1 MAVQIRGRQILN
13 ATITSD
19 KLVTSNTFDFSSGVL
34 RAASPSGASDVATRS
49 FVESLVNGLA
59 WKDACRVATTASIT
73 IASDLNVGDT
83 IDGITLADGDRVLVK
98 NQTGDNANQNGIYV
112 AGASPARAADMDAG
126 SEFSSA
132 AVFIQEGSLNADV
145 GFVCTNDGTVT
156 VGSTNIVFTQ
166 FTGAAQISAGNGL
179 AKSGNTLSVNVDD
192 SSLEINSDALRV
204 KAAGITNAML
214 AGSIA
219 DSKLAQITSS
229 DKVAGSAVQLAGSG
243 GLSND
248 SGLKISAGGVTNA
261 MLAGSI
267 ANAKL
272 ANSTIS
278 GVALG
283 ANLNSLSLASNSG
296 LTMSSY
302 NGSAAVGDLKMNL
315 TQLSAG
321 TAQMID
327 EIAIDRAGSTVRE
340 SLQDIFGLA
349 AGTASATS
357 LAASSGVLSVKV
369 DDLSIA
375 RDGSGNLVVK
385 ANGIGSGEIAANA
398 VGSSEIAANAV
409 GSSEIADDAV
419 TMAKLGYQGYFET
432 ATASGGSYSTMD
444 LGRAID
450 TAFVPSFSVSVNGL
464 LMAYASS
471 PSGQDQYSI
480 ANNGAGSVGRITFG
494 AALTDGD
501 VVAIRYVA

>member
-98 NQTGDNANQNGIYV
+98 NQTGDDANQNGIYV

-132 AVFIQEGSLNADV
+132 AVFVQEGSLNADV

-156 VGSTNIVFTQ
+156 VGTTAIVFTQ

-219 DSKLAQITSS
+219 DSKL
-229 DKVAGSAVQLAGSG
+229 
-243 GLSND
+243 
-248 SGLKISAGGVTNA
+248 
-261 MLAGSI
+261 
-267 ANAKL
+267 
-272 ANSTIS
+272 
-278 GVALG
+278 
-283 ANLNSLSLASNSG
+283 
-296 LTMSSY
+296 
-302 NGSAAVGDLKMNL
+302 
-315 TQLSAG
+315 
-321 TAQMID
+321 
-327 EIAIDRAGSTVRE
+327 
-340 SLQDIFGLA
+340 
-349 AGTASATS
+349 
-357 LAASSGVLSVKV
+357 
-369 DDLSIA
+369 
-375 RDGSGNLVVK
+375 
-385 ANGIGSGEIAANA
+385 
-398 VGSSEIAANAV
+398 
-409 GSSEIADDAV
+409 
-419 TMAKLGYQGYFET
+419 
-432 ATASGGSYSTMD
+432 
-444 LGRAID
+444 
-450 TAFVPSFSVSVNGL
+450 
-464 LMAYASS
+464 
-471 PSGQDQYSI
+471 
-480 ANNGAGSVGRITFG
+480 
-494 AALTDGD
+494 
-501 VVAIRYVA
+501 